1 MLLQFLLLFKPSII
15 TSKHPFQT
23 ETTQDI
29 PPQKDLDHVLITQKA
44 AVGQGKENDGKEDDS
59 RPGRE
64 TLGGPAAGSEDKRIG
79 GGSLLGLN
87 DSLWDST
94 AA

>member
-44 AVGQGKENDGKEDDS
+44 SVGQGKENNGKEDDS

-64 TLGGPAAGSEDKRIG
+64 TLGDPAAGSEDKRIG